1 MRLNSFLIVIFSF
14 SLFLVTPTVL
24 AHCPLCS
31 AVTGAAVAVTRW
43 YGLDDSIVGVFVG
56 GMVVATG
63 LWFNNLAKKFNK
75 GKEYLPFQS
84 GIFLLLSFILTI
96 ITFYFANLMG
106 PSNPFKIFGIDRI
119 LFGTIIGVIASF
131 ASFKLHDIL
140 HMFNR
145 NRNYFPYQLILVL
158 ILTLAICSA
167 ILYLMM

>member
-1 MRLNSFLIVIFSF
+1 MKFYLLSFLFFSIF
-14 SLFLVTPTVL
+14 LIPAVL
-24 AHCPLCS
+24 AHCPLCT
-31 AVTGAAVAVTRW
+31 AATGAAVAVTRW

-106 PSNPFKIFGIDRI
+106 PSNLFKIFGIDRI
-119 LFGTIIGVIASF
+119 LFGTIIGIIASF
-131 ASFKLHDIL
+131 TSFKLHDML
-140 HMFNR
+140 RVFNR
-145 NRNYFPYQLILVL
+145 NRNYFPYQSILVL
-158 ILTLAICSA
+158 ILTLAISSSV
-167 ILYLMM
+167 LYLMM

>member
-1 MRLNSFLIVIFSF
+1 MKFYLLSFLFFSIF
-14 SLFLVTPTVL
+14 LIPTVL
-24 AHCPLCS
+24 AHCPLCTV
-31 AVTGAAVAVTRW
+31 ATGTAVAFTRW

-96 ITFYFANLMG
+96 VTFYFANLMG

-119 LFGTIIGVIASF
+119 LFGTMIGIVSTFTA
-131 ASFKLHDIL
+131 FKFHDML
-140 HMFNR
+140 RVFNR
-145 NRNYFPYQLILVL
+145 NRNYFPYQSILVF
-158 ILTLAICSA
+158 ILTLAISSSV
-167 ILYLMM
+167 LYLMM

>member
-1 MRLNSFLIVIFSF
+1 MKFYFLSFLFFSIF
-14 SLFLVTPTVL
+14 LIPAVL
-24 AHCPLCS
+24 AHCPLCT
-31 AVTGAAVAVTRW
+31 AATGAAVAVTRW

-96 ITFYFANLMG
+96 ITFYFANLLG

-131 ASFKLHDIL
+131 TAFKLHDML
-140 HMFNR
+140 RVFNR
-145 NRNYFPYQLILVL
+145 NRNYFPYQSILVL
-158 ILTLAICSA
+158 ILTLAISSS